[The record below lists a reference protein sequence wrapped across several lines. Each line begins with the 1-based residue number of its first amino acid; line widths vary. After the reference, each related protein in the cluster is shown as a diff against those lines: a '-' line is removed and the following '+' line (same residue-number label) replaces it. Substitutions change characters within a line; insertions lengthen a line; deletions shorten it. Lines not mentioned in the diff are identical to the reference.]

1 MVILPLFFELC
12 KFALIYSQVYA
23 ILPLFIT
30 NLHLFWPL
38 IRGKIAWLVNKQGQ
52 IHSWKIKGKLTITH
66 RSRGKNANAP
76 KYFWHY

>member
-30 NLHLFWPL
+30 NLHLF
-38 IRGKIAWLVNKQGQ
+38 
-52 IHSWKIKGKLTITH
+52 
-66 RSRGKNANAP
+66 
-76 KYFWHY
+76 